1 MWWITVPHTFLLK
14 ISCLYLFFSHVW
26 ELWKFSVDL
35 LKILMMFK
43 WYDIPK
49 INQNNT
55 ICHGQSLR
63 GGVVFFP
70 LFSIAVQ
77 IQNCM
82 RKSSYAIDQLFDQKM
97 KFEWNMFLINYFKFS
112 SKMSSQRCVKDM
124 IMISQ
129 FYFQLKKA
137 KETTQTLLSV
147 LLLSWQLSTEY
158 LSFQV
163 LSTES
168 F

>member
-1 MWWITVPHTFLLK
+1 MQI
-14 ISCLYLFFSHVW
+14 
-26 ELWKFSVDL
+26 
-35 LKILMMFK
+35 
-43 WYDIPK
+43 
-49 INQNNT
+49 
-55 ICHGQSLR
+55 LR
-63 GGVVFFP
+63 GGVVFFG

-77 IQNCM
+77 IQNCT
-82 RKSSYAIDQLFDQKM
+82 RKNSYAIDQLSDQKR
-97 KFEWNMFLINYFKFS
+97 KFELNMSLINYFKFS
-112 SKMSSQRCVKDM
+112 LKMSSLRCVKDM